1 MQKSQ
6 YKPTFEYLKFISV
19 FLYFRKEK
27 QNKMKLGDFVD
38 LNSLMNPTSTK
49 AVAFDIET
57 TFDNALS
64 PTVTVSSK
72 APLTAPCDICHR
84 KVKQLFALNQK
95 GLTFFVCCYCYKER
109 YRNCSKVTK
118 SFVDPSKLMI
128 NPQPRVKWDDI
139 CTYGQQF
146 TPILDKARKANRKNK
161 KV

>member
-1 MQKSQ
+1 
-6 YKPTFEYLKFISV
+6 
-19 FLYFRKEK
+19 
-27 QNKMKLGDFVD
+27 MKLRDFVD
-38 LNSLMNPTSTK
+38 LNSLMNPTTPK

-57 TFDNALS
+57 TFDNS
-64 PTVTVSSK
+64 FTPTVTVSSK
-72 APLTAPCDICHR
+72 APLTTPCDICHR
-84 KVKQLFALNQK
+84 KVKQLFALERK

-118 SFVDPSKLMI
+118 SFVDPTTLEISL
-128 NPQPRVKWDDI
+128 QPRVKWDDI

>member
-1 MQKSQ
+1 
-6 YKPTFEYLKFISV
+6 
-19 FLYFRKEK
+19 
-27 QNKMKLGDFVD
+27 MKLGDFVD
-38 LNSLMNPTSTK
+38 LNYLMNPTSAK

-57 TFDNALS
+57 TFDTSLK

-84 KVKQLFALNQK
+84 KVKQLFTLERK
-95 GLTFFVCCYCYKER
+95 GLTFFVYCYCYKER

-118 SFVDPSKLMI
+118 SFVDPSKLTI

-146 TPILDKARKANRKNK
+146 TPILYKARKTNRKNK

>member
-1 MQKSQ
+1 MLHRIEIYREPCSLNKDNDSDFTLKLLQTIES
-6 YKPTFEYLKFISV
+6 EYLSA
-19 FLYFRKEK
+19 
-27 QNKMKLGDFVD
+27 
-38 LNSLMNPTSTK
+38 

-57 TFDNALS
+57 TFDNSLT
-64 PTVTVSSK
+64 PTVTLSSK

-109 YRNCSKVTK
+109 YKNCSKVTR
-118 SFVDPSKLMI
+118 SFVNPRVLDI
-128 NPQPRVKWDDI
+128 NPQPKLKWDDI

-146 TPILDKARKANRKNK
+146 TLVLDKVRKTNRKNK

>member
-1 MQKSQ
+1 
-6 YKPTFEYLKFISV
+6 
-19 FLYFRKEK
+19 
-27 QNKMKLGDFVD
+27 MKLGDFVD
-38 LNSLMNPTSTK
+38 LKYLTTPQSAK

-57 TFDNALS
+57 TFDNSHTSKVL
-64 PTVTVSSK
+64 VSSK

-84 KVKQLFALNQK
+84 KVKQLFTLERK

-118 SFVDPSKLMI
+118 SFVDPNTLEIS
-128 NPQPRVKWDDI
+128 PQPRVKWEDI

-146 TPILDKARKANRKNK
+146 TPILDKARKTNRKNR